1 MCTLRRFAKGL
12 FCGRSE
18 SYVEGPVTRSFH
30 LLSMPADDSL
40 LGQCPDCGQPIS
52 DAWTLV
58 EYSKDDG
65 TDGIWAE
72 CPGCEEVVAP
82 E

>member
-1 MCTLRRFAKGL
+1 MH
-12 FCGRSE
+12 
-18 SYVEGPVTRSFH
+18 VEGRVTRSFH
-30 LLSMPADDSL
+30 PVSMPTDDSS
-40 LGQCPDCGQPIS
+40 LGQCPECGDRIAA
-52 DAWTLV
+52 AWLLV

-72 CPGCEEVVAP
+72 CPACEAVVAP